1 MVKIRKPK
9 KENEEILPLDNQEAI
24 NQTLSKSEE
33 FINKNKNYLILFFG
47 IITISI
53 AAFSIFSYLK
63 SNQNENAQNEMFQA
77 VYYFEKDSLVQA
89 LNGDGNNYGFLE
101 IIDEYSLSEA
111 ANLSRFYAGASYL
124 KLGNYQNAINYL
136 DQFSSSDLLVQAR
149 AYSLIG
155 DAYVELEDYENAIYY
170 FEKASSENPNQF
182 FTPSY
187 LLKLA
192 LVYEEVSDLKSAI
205 KSYETII
212 SDFKDSPEYQT
223 SLKNKSRLEGLML
236 WVLILQVLIHS
247 II

>member
-9 KENEEILPLDNQEAI
+9 KENEEILPLDNQEVV
-24 NQTLSKSEE
+24 NETLSKSEE
-33 FINKNKNYLILFFG
+33 FINKNKNYLMLFFG

-236 WVLILQVLIHS
+236 
-247 II
+247 

>member
-9 KENEEILPLDNQEAI
+9 KENEEILPLDNQEAV

-136 DQFSSSDLLVQAR
+136 DQFSSSDFLVQAR

-155 DAYVELEDYENAIYY
+155 DAYVELEDFENAIYY

-236 WVLILQVLIHS
+236 
-247 II
+247 

>member
-9 KENEEILPLDNQEAI
+9 KENEEILPLDNQEAV

-155 DAYVELEDYENAIYY
+155 DAYVELEDFENAIYY

-236 WVLILQVLIHS
+236 
-247 II
+247 

>member
-136 DQFSSSDLLVQAR
+136 DQFSTSDLLVQAR

-155 DAYVELEDYENAIYY
+155 DAYVELEDFENAIYY

-236 WVLILQVLIHS
+236 
-247 II
+247 

>member
-9 KENEEILPLDNQEAI
+9 KENEEILPLDNQEVV
-24 NQTLSKSEE
+24 NETLNKSEE

-47 IITISI
+47 IITITI
-53 AAFSIFSYLK
+53 AAFSVFSYLK

-236 WVLILQVLIHS
+236 
-247 II
+247 

>member
-9 KENEEILPLDNQEAI
+9 KENNEILPLESQDVI
-24 NQTLSKSEE
+24 NESISKSEQ
-33 FINKNKNYLILFFG
+33 FINKNKNIIFSFFAVIALSIL
-47 IITISI
+47 
-53 AAFSIFSYLK
+53 AFSVFSYLK
-63 SNQNENAQNEMFQA
+63 TTQNNNAQNEMFQA

-101 IIDEYSLSEA
+101 IIDEYSLSDA

-136 DQFSSSDLLVQAR
+136 NNFSSSDLLIQGR

-155 DAYVELEDYENAIYY
+155 DAYVELGDFGNAIT
-170 FEKASSENPNQF
+170 FFKKASNENPNEF

-192 LVYEEVSDLKSAI
+192 IVYEETGDLESALEA
-205 KSYETII
+205 YEEII
-212 SDFKDSPEYQT
+212 AEYKNSPEYQT
-223 SLKNKSRLEGLML
+223 SLKNKSRIEGLL
-236 WVLILQVLIHS
+236 L
-247 II
+247 

>member
-9 KENEEILPLDNQEAI
+9 KENKEILPLESQEVI
-24 NQTLSKSEE
+24 NESISKSEQ
-33 FINKNKNYLILFFG
+33 FINKNKNIIFSFFAFIALSIL
-47 IITISI
+47 
-53 AAFSIFSYLK
+53 AFSVFSYLK
-63 SNQNENAQNEMFQA
+63 TTQNDNAQNEMFQA

-101 IIDEYSLSEA
+101 IIDEYSLSDA

-136 DQFSSSDLLVQAR
+136 NNFSSSDLLIQGR

-155 DAYVELEDYENAIYY
+155 DAYVELGDFSNAIT
-170 FEKASSENPNQF
+170 FFKKASNENPNEF

-192 LVYEEVSDLKSAI
+192 IVYEETGDLESALEI
-205 KSYETII
+205 YEEII
-212 SDFKDSPEYQT
+212 EEYKNSPEYQT
-223 SLKNKSRLEGLML
+223 SLKNKSRIEGLL
-236 WVLILQVLIHS
+236 L
-247 II
+247 

>member
-9 KENEEILPLDNQEAI
+9 KENQEILPLDNQEVV
-24 NQTLSKSEE
+24 NETLSKSEE
-33 FINKNKNYLILFFG
+33 FINKNKNYLMLFFG

-236 WVLILQVLIHS
+236 
-247 II
+247 

>member
-9 KENEEILPLDNQEAI
+9 KENEEILPLDNQEVV

-53 AAFSIFSYLK
+53 AGFSIFSYLK
-63 SNQNENAQNEMFQA
+63 SNQNVNAQNEMFQA

-89 LNGDGNNYGFLE
+89 LNGDGNNYVFLE
-101 IIDEYSLSEA
+101 RIDEYILCEA
-111 ANLSRFYAGASYL
+111 ANLSRFSAGASYL
-124 KLGNYQNAINYL
+124 KLGNYQNSINYL

-155 DAYVELEDYENAIYY
+155 DAYVELEDFENAIYY

-236 WVLILQVLIHS
+236 
-247 II
+247 

>member
-9 KENEEILPLDNQEAI
+9 KENNEILPLESQDVI
-24 NQTLSKSEE
+24 NESISKSEQ
-33 FINKNKNYLILFFG
+33 FINKNKNIIFSFFAVIALSIL
-47 IITISI
+47 
-53 AAFSIFSYLK
+53 AFSVFSYLK
-63 SNQNENAQNEMFQA
+63 TTQNNNAQNEMFQA

-101 IIDEYSLSEA
+101 IIDEYSLSDA

-136 DQFSSSDLLVQAR
+136 NNFSSSDLLIQGR

-155 DAYVELEDYENAIYY
+155 DAYVELGDFVNAIT
-170 FEKASSENPNQF
+170 FFKKASNENPNEF

-192 LVYEEVSDLKSAI
+192 IVYEEIGDLESALEA
-205 KSYETII
+205 YEEII
-212 SDFKDSPEYQT
+212 AEYKNSPEYQT
-223 SLKNKSRLEGLML
+223 SLKNKSRIEGLL
-236 WVLILQVLIHS
+236 L
-247 II
+247 

>member
-9 KENEEILPLDNQEAI
+9 KENQEILPLDNQEVV
-24 NQTLSKSEE
+24 NETLSKSEE

-205 KSYETII
+205 KSYEAII

-236 WVLILQVLIHS
+236 
-247 II
+247 

>member
-9 KENEEILPLDNQEAI
+9 KENEEILPLDNQEVV

-155 DAYVELEDYENAIYY
+155 DAYVELEDFENAIYY

-192 LVYEEVSDLKSAI
+192 LVYEEVLDLKSAI

-236 WVLILQVLIHS
+236 
-247 II
+247 

>member
-9 KENEEILPLDNQEAI
+9 KENQEILPLDNQEVV
-24 NQTLSKSEE
+24 NETLSKSEE

-170 FEKASSENPNQF
+170 FEKASSEHPNQF